1 MMRRIAALV
10 AAAAAIALGVVLGTP
25 VADGD
30 VTVAQVPPDKKRVLV
45 KDNYFEPRSIEVA
58 LGTYVGWKWRGE
70 NRHSIRFTKV
80 PEGASRKGAKS
91 RKDGYWGRKFNR
103 PGMYRYVC
111 RHWAGMRG
119 TVNVAPKPK
128 PKPKPEE

>member
-1 MMRRIAALV
+1 MMKWRIAAHV
-10 AAAAAIALGVVLGTP
+10 AAAAAIALGVAYGTP

-30 VTVAQVPPDKKRVLV
+30 VTASQKPPQKTRILV
-45 KDNYFEPRSIEVA
+45 KDNYFEPRSVEVVQ
-58 LGTYVGWKWRGE
+58 GRHVGWKWRGE

-80 PEGASRKGAKS
+80 PNGASRKGAKS
-91 RKDGYWGRKFNR
+91 RKSGYWGRKFTR

-119 TVNVAPKPK
+119 TVNVRPE
-128 PKPKPEE
+128 PKPEPEQ